1 LKFKQ
6 LHCCFT
12 MKQIN
17 KKGKN
22 RYFHYQKEI
31 LNTISETASFIDK
44 NFRYVF
50 VNTAFNTFFRKETEE
65 VIGKTV
71 RELWNS
77 DDFSQKIQPAME
89 ECMRGKSVFLLF
101 EGIIPTGE
109 NKILEWNFYPHRN
122 IKGRIDGLISTAKD
136 VTEHKKAEQALLE
149 SEARFKE
156 LNATKDKLFSIIGH
170 DLKGPIN
177 NILGFS
183 ELIDQNFE
191 NFSEQEVKQYIKL
204 IYKSSITVT
213 DLLENLLTWSRAQ
226 RNILTVSPHTV
237 AFYFTVE
244 KCFGQL
250 IQNALQKE
258 IRLKNKVHPE
268 TVVYADEEMITT
280 IIRNLVSNAIKF
292 TNRGGTISV
301 ITKSS
306 PEQVVIGIK
315 DTGIGIAP
323 EIMSQLFQPN
333 ENHTSLGTEGEK
345 GTGLGLIICK
355 DLVEKNNGKIW
366 AEISPEQGTTFW
378 LKLPAKKPE

>member
-1 LKFKQ
+1 
-6 LHCCFT
+6 

-17 KKGKN
+17 KKGRN

-44 NFRYVF
+44 NYRYVF
-50 VNTAFNTFFRKETEE
+50 VNTAFNKFFEKETEE

-71 RELWNS
+71 GELWNS
-77 DDFSQKIQPAME
+77 DDFAHKIQPALE
-89 ECMRGKSVFLLF
+89 KCMRGKPVFLLF

-109 NKILEWNFYPHRN
+109 IKILEWNFYPHRN
-122 IKGRIDGLISTAKD
+122 TSRRIDGLISIAKD
-136 VTEHKKAEQALLE
+136 VTEHKKAELALLE

-191 NFSEQEVKQYIKL
+191 NFSEQQIKQYINL

-213 DLLENLLTWSRAQ
+213 ELLENLLTWSRAQ
-226 RNILTVSPHTV
+226 RNILTVSPHNIAV
-237 AFYFTVE
+237 YFTVE

-258 IRLKNKVHPE
+258 IRLKNNVHPE

-301 ITKSS
+301 ITQSS

-315 DTGIGIAP
+315 DTGIGIAS
-323 EIMSQLFQPN
+323 EIMSQLFQPD

-366 AEISPEQGTTFW
+366 AESEPENGTTFW
-378 LKLPAKKPE
+378 ITLPAKMNEKKD

>member
-1 LKFKQ
+1 
-6 LHCCFT
+6 

-44 NFRYVF
+44 NYRYVF
-50 VNTAFNTFFRKETEE
+50 VNTAFNKFFRKETEE
-65 VIGKTV
+65 VVGKKIN
-71 RELWNS
+71 ELWNS
-77 DDFSQKIQPAME
+77 DDFEHKIRPAME
-89 ECMRGKSVFLLF
+89 KCMRGKPVFLLF
-101 EGIIPTGE
+101 EGLIPTGE

-122 IKGRIDGLISTAKD
+122 SNGRIDGLISTAKD
-136 VTEHKKAEQALLE
+136 VTEHKKSEQALLE

-170 DLKGPIN
+170 DLKGPLN

-183 ELIDQNFE
+183 ELIDQNFDT
-191 NFSEQEVKQYIKL
+191 FSEKEKKQYVKL
-204 IYKSSITVT
+204 IYKSSVTVT
-213 DLLENLLTWSRAQ
+213 ELLENLLTWSRAQ
-226 RNILTVSPHTV
+226 RNILTVSPHNIAV
-237 AFYFTVE
+237 YFTIE

-258 IRLKNKVHPE
+258 IRLKNNIQPE

-280 IIRNLVSNAIKF
+280 VIRNLVSNAIKF
-292 TNRGGTISV
+292 THRGGTISV
-301 ITKSS
+301 ISQSS
-306 PEQVVIGIK
+306 PEQVLLGIK

-323 EIMSQLFQPN
+323 EIMSQLFKPN

-366 AEISPEQGTTFW
+366 VESTLEQGTTFW
-378 LKLPAKKPE
+378 LTFPPQKLE

>member
-1 LKFKQ
+1 
-6 LHCCFT
+6 
-12 MKQIN
+12 MKQTN

-50 VNTAFNTFFRKETEE
+50 VNTAFNTFFGKETEE

-71 RELWNS
+71 SELWNS
-77 DDFSQKIQPAME
+77 DDFDHKIRPAME
-89 ECMRGKSVFLLF
+89 KCMRGKSIFLLY

-109 NKILEWNFYPHRN
+109 SKILEWNFYPHRN
-122 IKGRIDGLISTAKD
+122 TSGRIDGLISTAKD

-156 LNATKDKLFSIIGH
+156 SNATKDKLFSIIGH

-183 ELIDQNFE
+183 ELIDQNFK
-191 NFSEQEVKQYIKL
+191 NFSEQETKQYINL
-204 IYKSSITVT
+204 IYKSSVTVN

-226 RNILTVSPHTV
+226 RNILTVSPHNI
-237 AFYFTVE
+237 ALYFTIE

-250 IQNALQKE
+250 IQNALHKE
-258 IRLKNKVHPE
+258 IRLKNNIPPD
-268 TVVYADEEMITT
+268 TVVFADDEMMTT

-292 TNRGGTISV
+292 TNRGGTISA
-301 ITKSS
+301 ITQSF
-306 PEQVVIGIK
+306 PEHVAIGIK

-323 EIMSQLFQPN
+323 EIMAQLFQPN

-366 AEISPEQGTTFW
+366 AESSPENGTTFW
-378 LKLPAKKPE
+378 ITLPVKKLE

>member
-1 LKFKQ
+1 
-6 LHCCFT
+6 

>member
-1 LKFKQ
+1 
-6 LHCCFT
+6 
-12 MKQIN
+12 MKQKI
-17 KKGKN
+17 KKGRN

-44 NFRYVF
+44 NYRYVF
-50 VNTAFNTFFRKETEE
+50 VNTAFNKFFEKETEE

-71 RELWNS
+71 GELWNS
-77 DDFSQKIQPAME
+77 DDFAHKIQPALE
-89 ECMRGKSVFLLF
+89 KCMRGKPVFLLF
-101 EGIIPTGE
+101 EGTIPTGE
-109 NKILEWNFYPHRN
+109 VKILEWNFYPHRN
-122 IKGRIDGLISTAKD
+122 TSGRIDGLISTAKD
-136 VTEHKKAEQALLE
+136 VTEHKKAELALLE

-191 NFSEQEVKQYIKL
+191 NFSEQEKKQYINL

-213 DLLENLLTWSRAQ
+213 ELLENLLTWSRAQ
-226 RNILTVSPHTV
+226 RNILTVSPHNIAV
-237 AFYFTVE
+237 YFTVE

-250 IQNALQKE
+250 IQNALHKE
-258 IRLKNKVHPE
+258 IRLKNNVHPE
-268 TVVYADEEMITT
+268 TVVYADDEMITT

-301 ITKSS
+301 ITQSS

-323 EIMSQLFQPN
+323 EIMSQLFQPD

-345 GTGLGLIICK
+345 GTGLGLVICK

-366 AEISPEQGTTFW
+366 AESEPENGTTFFIS
-378 LKLPAKKPE
+378 LPGKK

>member
-1 LKFKQ
+1 
-6 LHCCFT
+6 
-12 MKQIN
+12 MKQKI
-17 KKGKN
+17 KKGRN

-44 NFRYVF
+44 NYRYVF
-50 VNTAFNTFFRKETEE
+50 VNTAFNTFFGKETEE
-65 VIGKTV
+65 VVGKAV
-71 RELWNS
+71 SEMWNS
-77 DDFSQKIQPAME
+77 DDFTDKIQPAME
-89 ECMRGKSVFLLF
+89 QCMRGKPVFLLF

-122 IKGRIDGLISTAKD
+122 ASGRIDGLISTAKD

-170 DLKGPIN
+170 DLKGPLN

-191 NFSEQEVKQYIKL
+191 TFSEQDIKQYINL
-204 IYKSSITVT
+204 IYRSSVTVT
-213 DLLENLLTWSRAQ
+213 ELLENLLTWSRAQ
-226 RNILTVSPHTV
+226 RNILTVSPHNIAV
-237 AFYFTVE
+237 YFTVE

-258 IRLKNKVHPE
+258 IRLKNNVQPE
-268 TVVYADEEMITT
+268 TVVFADEEMITT

-301 ITKSS
+301 ITQSS
-306 PEQVVIGIK
+306 PEHVAIGIK
-315 DTGIGIAP
+315 DTGIGIAT
-323 EIMSQLFQPN
+323 EVMSQLFQPN

-366 AEISPEQGTTFW
+366 AESSPDHGTTFW
-378 LKLPAKKPE
+378 LTLPAKKLE

>member
-1 LKFKQ
+1 
-6 LHCCFT
+6 
-12 MKQIN
+12 MNQII

-44 NFRYVF
+44 NYRYVF
-50 VNTAFNTFFRKETEE
+50 VNTAFNTFFGKETEQ
-65 VIGKTV
+65 VIGKAV
-71 RELWNS
+71 SEMWDS
-77 DDFSQKIQPAME
+77 DDFAHKIRPAMDK
-89 ECMRGKSVFLLF
+89 CMRGKPVFLLF

-109 NKILEWNFYPHRN
+109 IKILEWNFYPHRN
-122 IKGRIDGLISTAKD
+122 SSGRIDGLISTAKD
-136 VTEHKKAEQALLE
+136 VTEHKKSEQALLE

-170 DLKGPIN
+170 DLKGPLN

-183 ELIDQNFE
+183 ELINQNFE
-191 NFSEQEVKQYIKL
+191 NFSEQELKHYINL

-213 DLLENLLTWSRAQ
+213 ELLENLLTWSRAQ
-226 RNILTVSPHTV
+226 RNILTVSPHNIAV
-237 AFYFTVE
+237 YFTVE

-250 IQNALQKE
+250 IQNALHKE
-258 IRLKNKVHPE
+258 IRLKNNVQPE
-268 TVVYADEEMITT
+268 TVVYADDEMITT

-292 TNRGGTISV
+292 TNRGGTISI
-301 ITKSS
+301 ITQSS

-323 EIMSQLFQPN
+323 EIMSQLFQPD

-366 AEISPEQGTTFW
+366 AESEPENGTTFW
-378 LKLPAKKPE
+378 LTLPAKKLE

>member
-1 LKFKQ
+1 
-6 LHCCFT
+6 

-17 KKGKN
+17 KKVKN

-44 NFRYVF
+44 NYRYVF
-50 VNTAFNTFFRKETEE
+50 VNTAFNKFFGKKTEE

-71 RELWNS
+71 SELWNS
-77 DDFSQKIQPAME
+77 DDFTQKIQPAME
-89 ECMRGKSVFLLF
+89 KSLRGESVFLLF

-109 NKILEWNFYPHRN
+109 SKILEWNFYPHRN
-122 IKGRIDGLISTAKD
+122 TSGRIDGLISTAKD
-136 VTEHKKAEQALLE
+136 VTEHKKSEQALLE

-156 LNATKDKLFSIIGH
+156 LNVTKDKLFSIIGH
-170 DLKGPIN
+170 DLKGPLN

-191 NFSEQEVKQYIKL
+191 NFSEQEIKQYINL

-213 DLLENLLTWSRAQ
+213 ELLENLLTWSRAQ
-226 RNILTVSPHTV
+226 RNILTVSPHNIAV
-237 AFYFTVE
+237 YFTVE

-258 IRLKNKVHPE
+258 IRLNNNVQPE
-268 TVVYADEEMITT
+268 TVVYADEEMIAT
-280 IIRNLVSNAIKF
+280 ILRNLVSNAIKF
-292 TNRGGTISV
+292 TSRGGTISV

-306 PEQVVIGIK
+306 QEQVAIGIK

-323 EIMSQLFQPN
+323 EIMAQLFQPD

-355 DLVEKNNGKIW
+355 DLVEKNYGKIW
-366 AEISPEQGTTFW
+366 AESEPDNGTTFFIS
-378 LKLPAKKPE
+378 LPGKK